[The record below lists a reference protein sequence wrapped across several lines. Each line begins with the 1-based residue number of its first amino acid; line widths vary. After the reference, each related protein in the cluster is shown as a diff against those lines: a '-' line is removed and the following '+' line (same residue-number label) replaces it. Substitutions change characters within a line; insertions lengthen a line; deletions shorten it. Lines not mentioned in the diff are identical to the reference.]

1 MKIQEALLI
10 ILFMVCGTSESF
22 APETTPFAN
31 PTPKLLA
38 VKDEAWVRNVGWL
51 PTYFPRQVGW
61 DHFVSSRHTPP
72 HTFLLSF
79 VCFLRYGV
87 GGIGVLRKV
96 LSVFRSLYFQ
106 PRAT

>member
-10 ILFMVCGTSESF
+10 NLFMACGTSESF

-38 VKDEAWVRNVGWL
+38 VKDEAWVRNVHQAAWL

-72 HTFLLSF
+72 QTFLLSF

-87 GGIGVLRKV
+87 GGLVLEF
-96 LSVFRSLYFQ
+96 LGGSFLF
-106 PRAT
+106 